1 MTELTMI
8 SAHHNHN
15 NGYIALVNLELG
27 NLPQK
32 LSVGEY
38 ELVIK
43 SEFHISLVC
52 TKKLALLIDPSR
64 VDEIRAEIV
73 ESFQQFIHA
82 NPLTHYEITND
93 FRLVKRD
100 DRVTLVVLVTV
111 PGIESFFSELEKKY
125 NKKLPV
131 QVTHIT
137 LYTLRPEEGIGIL
150 SSEEL
155 ERDSVPVAVPLNLL

>member
-1 MTELTMI
+1 MI

-15 NGYIALVNLELG
+15 NGYIGLVNIELG
-27 NLPQK
+27 DLPQK

-38 ELVIK
+38 ELVLK

-52 TKKLALLIDPSR
+52 TKKIAVLIDPTR

-73 ESFQQFIHA
+73 ESFKQFIQTT
-82 NPLTHYEITND
+82 PLTDYGITNE

-100 DRVTLVVLVTV
+100 ERVTLVVLAVV
-111 PGIESFFSELEKKY
+111 PGLENFFAELEERYGK
-125 NKKLPV
+125 NIPV

-137 LYTLRPEEGIGIL
+137 LYTLQPEAGIGIL
-150 SSEEL
+150 SLEEL
-155 ERDSVPVAVPLNLL
+155 ERDSKPVNVPLSMS